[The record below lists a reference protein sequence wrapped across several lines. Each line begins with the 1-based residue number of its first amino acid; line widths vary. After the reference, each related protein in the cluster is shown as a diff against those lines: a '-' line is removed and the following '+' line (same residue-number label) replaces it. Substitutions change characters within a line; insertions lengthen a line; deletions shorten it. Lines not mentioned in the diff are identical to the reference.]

1 MMKKIL
7 ALALL
12 VSVYFG
18 NAQEQNRAITTA
30 VPFLNIAADARA
42 AGMGDMGVATS
53 ADAYSLQWNASKFAF
68 AEQKMGFGI
77 SYTPYLENIVTD
89 VALLNATFHNKINDR
104 SAFAFGLRYFG
115 LGEVELRQTIDE
127 PARIAKPNEFVLEGA
142 YALKLSNTFSMGVGG
157 RFITSNLKFP
167 SDDSSEDTSAATA
180 FAVDISGF
188 YRSPEIAYEKFD
200 GRWRAGF
207 NISNLGSKISYDNNG
222 QENFLPG
229 NLKFGAGFDFIL
241 DQDNVLS
248 INTEFNKLLVP
259 TPQDFN
265 EDGQIDSEDNERYQ
279 QISFLEGAFDS
290 FTDAPD
296 GFSEEIKEVT
306 WALGAE
312 YTYQDAFMLRTGYF
326 NENELKGARKFFSLG
341 AGFKFKAAQV
351 DLSYLFSTS
360 KIKNPLENTLRFS
373 LTFNLGEELLND

>member
-1 MMKKIL
+1 MMMKKIL
-7 ALALL
+7 IVTLL
-12 VSVYFG
+12 ISAYTG
-18 NAQEQNRAITTA
+18 KAQENRSITTA

-53 ADAYSLQWNASKFAF
+53 ADAYSLQWNAAKFAF

-89 VALLNATFHNKINDR
+89 VALLNASFYNKLDDR

-127 PARIAKPNEFVLEGA
+127 EGTTVKPNEFVLEGA
-142 YALKLSNTFSMGVGG
+142 YSLKLSTQFSMGIGG
-157 RFITSNLKFP
+157 RFISSNLKFP
-167 SDDSSEDTSAATA
+167 LDPSVDSKAATA

-188 YRSPEIAYEKFD
+188 YRSPEIAYDKFD

-248 INTEFNKLLVP
+248 LTTEFNKLLVP

-265 EDGQIDSEDNERYQ
+265 EDGQIDSQDNERYQ
-279 QISFLEGAFDS
+279 QISFLEGAFNS

-296 GFSEEIKEVT
+296 GFGEEIKEVT

-312 YTYQDAFMLRTGYF
+312 YSFQNAFMLRTGYF

-341 AGFKFKAAQV
+341 AGFKFKATQV